1 MKLHKK
7 LMVVLLLG
15 LTAVSLAACS
25 DVDDWSLSL
34 KSKIGQLP
42 LIVST
47 YDANGQKIDQIKA
60 KSVHNRLHFR
70 LRLWFKRPKINKSI
84 WRSRMWAP

>member
-1 MKLHKK
+1 
-7 LMVVLLLG
+7 MVVLLLG

-70 LRLWFKRPKINKSI
+70 LRL
-84 WRSRMWAP
+84 

>member
-1 MKLHKK
+1 MIILKLHKK
-7 LMVVLLLG
+7 LMAIILLS
-15 LTAVSLAACS
+15 LTAVSLTACS
-25 DVDDWSLSL
+25 NIDDWSLSL

-60 KSVHNRLHFR
+60 KSVYIH
-70 LRLWFKRPKINKSI
+70 
-84 WRSRMWAP
+84 